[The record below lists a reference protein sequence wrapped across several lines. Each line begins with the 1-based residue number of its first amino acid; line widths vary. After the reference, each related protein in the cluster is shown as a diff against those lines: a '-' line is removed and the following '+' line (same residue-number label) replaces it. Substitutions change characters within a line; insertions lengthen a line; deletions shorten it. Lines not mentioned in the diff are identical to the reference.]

1 MTASKTL
8 VYCCLAFIAGIF
20 LHSLVKIPC
29 SLSLNHIL
37 LLFLLFAFL
46 IFLFWKRK
54 GFLIVSLSCLFLV
67 FGFFCY
73 QSAMRRIEE
82 NTLKKYNNS
91 EKTVILEGIVVE
103 EPVVSTDRLKI
114 VVTVTDF
121 ETGTIMKQEKLGK
134 ILITTNRYPEF
145 RYGDKV
151 RVRGKL
157 ETPPIFDGFNYQNYL
172 AKEGIFSV
180 VYWPE
185 VKLIGENK
193 GNLVLRKL
201 FSLKQRLED
210 SLNKLMTPPQ
220 SAILEALLFG
230 DEENLSQEWKD
241 KFNLTGT
248 RHIAAVSGMNIT
260 IVSAL
265 ILNFLLG
272 LGFWRNQAFYF
283 SLVLIIF
290 YILMIGAPASAV
302 RAGIMAGLF
311 LIAQHFGRF
320 AVAYRAVIIAASLML
335 LKNPLLLIW
344 DVGFQL
350 SCLAILGLI
359 YLQPFFL
366 NLFKKVPSVFQAR
379 NTLAATFSVQVFTL
393 PVLIYNFG
401 RIPILGP
408 LANILIV
415 PFLPLITISGFAFSF
430 LGIFWRTGGQILSWP
445 VWLLLSYL
453 LAVVNEFSR
462 ISIVS
467 LIFKNI
473 HWIWLGLYYLLLIYF
488 VWQLEK
494 KSRQPNF
501 L

>member
-180 VYWPE
+180 VY
-185 VKLIGENK
+185 
-193 GNLVLRKL
+193 
-201 FSLKQRLED
+201 
-210 SLNKLMTPPQ
+210 
-220 SAILEALLFG
+220 
-230 DEENLSQEWKD
+230 
-241 KFNLTGT
+241 
-248 RHIAAVSGMNIT
+248 
-260 IVSAL
+260 
-265 ILNFLLG
+265 
-272 LGFWRNQAFYF
+272 
-283 SLVLIIF
+283 
-290 YILMIGAPASAV
+290 
-302 RAGIMAGLF
+302 
-311 LIAQHFGRF
+311 
-320 AVAYRAVIIAASLML
+320 
-335 LKNPLLLIW
+335 
-344 DVGFQL
+344 
-350 SCLAILGLI
+350 
-359 YLQPFFL
+359 
-366 NLFKKVPSVFQAR
+366 
-379 NTLAATFSVQVFTL
+379 
-393 PVLIYNFG
+393 
-401 RIPILGP
+401 
-408 LANILIV
+408 
-415 PFLPLITISGFAFSF
+415 
-430 LGIFWRTGGQILSWP
+430 
-445 VWLLLSYL
+445 
-453 LAVVNEFSR
+453 
-462 ISIVS
+462 
-467 LIFKNI
+467 
-473 HWIWLGLYYLLLIYF
+473 
-488 VWQLEK
+488 
-494 KSRQPNF
+494 
-501 L
+501 